1 MIVNE
6 DELTEQEKEGE
17 ISDTKEGG
25 RTTDS
30 TEKWSIAAALPS
42 GDTDG
47 VLVIE
52 EEEGSLQRS
61 IPSAFN
67 QLTRLIKGH
76 FVINY
81 KESVTAPDDVNLNGK
96 AQAKQSMLHF

>member
-17 ISDTKEGG
+17 ISDTEEGG

-30 TEKWSIAAALPS
+30 TVKWPIDAALPS

-47 VLVIE
+47 VLMNE
-52 EEEGSLQRS
+52 EEEGSPQRS
-61 IPSAFN
+61 KPSAFN

-76 FVINY
+76 FGFSHN
-81 KESVTAPDDVNLNGK
+81 ESVTAPDDANLNGK
-96 AQAKQSMLHF
+96 DQAKQSMLQL